1 MGKHGRHLCK
11 ALCLVLFQSLATGS
25 TVPPAAYCTASIWHC
40 CTLRHHALTLGY
52 VLVDRVASWSRKHL
66 LNGAIHGGRASA
78 YVIEDEYGDQV
89 VKTAY
94 QCNQAAAYARLL
106 LQKEAGKLG

>member
-1 MGKHGRHLCK
+1 MQGTLFGVVPVSCYRKYGATSGVLHGIHLALLHIK
-11 ALCLVLFQSLATGS
+11 AS
-25 TVPPAAYCTASIWHC
+25 
-40 CTLRHHALTLGY
+40 LTLGY
-52 VLVDRVASWSRKHL
+52 VLVDRVAIWSRKHQI
-66 LNGAIHGGRASA
+66 NGAIHGGRAYA